1 VSGGCARH
9 AAVIWCGKNPEAPM
23 QPVRPLFLVPPA
35 AAVALLAAC
44 LPTAGP
50 GPAPTP
56 TGAEDFAAYCVTC
69 HGAEG
74 RGDGPQAAALP
85 VRPADLTTLSAR
97 NGGAF
102 PMTRVMAK
110 IWGYTGR
117 DGEVMP
123 QFAPLL
129 DSENLVLF
137 DGGDGILTPT
147 PLRLVQLGQHVQ
159 SLQR

>member
-1 VSGGCARH
+1 MH
-9 AAVIWCGKNPEAPM
+9 
-23 QPVRPLFLVPPA
+23 PVRPAFVALPFA
-35 AAVALLAAC
+35 AAALLAAC
-44 LPTAGP
+44 LPAAGP
-50 GPAPTP
+50 GAAPTP
-56 TGAEDFAAYCVTC
+56 TGAEDFATYCVTC
-69 HGAEG
+69 HGPGG
-74 RGDGPQAAALP
+74 RGDGPQAEELS

-97 NGGAF
+97 NGGTF

-129 DSENLVLF
+129 DSGNLVLF

-147 PLRLVQLGQHVQ
+147 PLRLVQLGQYVQ